1 MMIVMARPRWRCARG
16 IYASWS
22 SPLRRVATTSP
33 FASWRQNWLI
43 LRPAPAF
50 GLKCGRDLAALAHL
64 AFMNALPA
72 LRARAGHCRSS
83 PRPAPQ
89 PSPKKI
95 ASAAAWETGAAR
107 FTSRKVLDVVG
118 EPHLRLIA
126 GKGHWHFVYH
136 DIKAGI
142 YDTRS
147 IYAMRLSDLSFGRGA
162 ARLRRL
168 RQHQVEV
175 KLRTTA
181 IAADLLAATAAQAND
196 YSLVIACCNS
206 TTSVE
211 ARSTATTVAWGQS
224 TAARANGAS

>member
-1 MMIVMARPRWRCARG
+1 MVVSFASGCDDVAFCLVAAKLVNPSSGSGVWAEVRPRSGGVGA
-16 IYASWS
+16 
-22 SPLRRVATTSP
+22 PRVHERATGVGGAGRSLP
-33 FASWRQNWLI
+33 FI
-43 LRPAPAF
+43 APP
-50 GLKCGRDLAALAHL
+50 RSAAI
-64 AFMNALPA
+64 
-72 LRARAGHCRSS
+72 
-83 PRPAPQ
+83 
-89 PSPKKI
+89 PKKNRKR
-95 ASAAAWETGAAR
+95 SRLGNRAAR

-136 DIKAGI
+136 DIMAGI

-147 IYAMRLSDLSFGRGA
+147 IYAMRLSDLSFGRGG

-196 YSLVIACCNS
+196 YSLVIACYNS
-206 TTSVE
+206 TISVE
-211 ARSTATTVAWGQS
+211 SALDSYNRCLGSINGCSRQWRVLSWAQTTLIVSLSQQ
-224 TAARANGAS
+224 